1 MLLHK
6 IDLLVF
12 NLYILESFLIAL
24 IRYVLLYFIIMVGSL
39 STKWQ
44 FHVGSNKFNKKMK
57 ALFVFLFINVQPFT
71 QYTKH

>member
-12 NLYILESFLIAL
+12 NLYILESFLITL
-24 IRYVLLYFIIMVGSL
+24 IKYVLLYLIIMVGSL

-44 FHVGSNKFNKKMK
+44 FHVGSN
-57 ALFVFLFINVQPFT
+57 
-71 QYTKH
+71 